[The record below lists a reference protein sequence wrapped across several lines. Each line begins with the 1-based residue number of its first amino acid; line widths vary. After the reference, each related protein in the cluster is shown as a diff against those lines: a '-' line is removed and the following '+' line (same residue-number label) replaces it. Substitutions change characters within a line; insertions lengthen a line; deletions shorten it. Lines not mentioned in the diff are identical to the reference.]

1 MTGRR
6 RLLGETAERLAGDL
20 VGRHG
25 CRVLGRNLRVG
36 RGEIDLLVDAGG
48 ERAVVEVR
56 SVAGERAP
64 DGVDPVLA
72 FDRGKAARVRQAA
85 AALDPPVARVDLVAV
100 RFHRA
105 GVDLHWVPRVG

>member
-20 VGRHG
+20 VSRHG
-25 CRVLGRNLRVG
+25 CRVLERNLRVG
-36 RGEIDLLVDAGG
+36 RGEIDLLIDTGR

-56 SVAGERAP
+56 SVAGERIP
-64 DGVDPVLA
+64 GGVDPVLA
-72 FDRGKAARVRQAA
+72 LDEGKAGRVRRAA
-85 AALDPPVARVDLVAV
+85 AALDPPIARVDLVAV